1 MLLRRAATATAAVAY
16 IFIVGFP
23 AERFPISAG
32 LDGSWTYAI
41 NVAAEQALIFG
52 RDVLFTYGP
61 FGYLR
66 SPVPSGSN
74 LPKAIIFQLGLHL
87 CLCALLLLIAAKT
100 KRPHALVIWALG
112 FSAALALGLSY
123 EYQMIG
129 VALLLACGANQ
140 LFSSAWMLFA
150 SGALS
155 TFLLFIRPGAG
166 VLALA
171 TSATLTLF
179 AWPARWRWRAAYLS
193 AAGVV
198 TTALL
203 VGILRFGSIES
214 LSEWLRLSGELMR
227 GFDVAMSVQGPR
239 EQSIFALVAAG
250 VLLAPAIRA
259 TGQHAR
265 LSLAVSPAIFLCFK
279 HTFVRQDV
287 EHVFSIFFG
296 FLLLLAAS
304 VYLFLDRATERRT
317 AAVVMA
323 CVALLGVGLQ
333 VREGRFSTHQLIDV
347 FSGQRGL
354 RQLNDTLAL
363 RPQLAAFDRLTSQS
377 LAEDSLP
384 TKWLELMGGESGSVM
399 PFPTE
404 ISWCAAS
411 HLRCRFYP
419 ALQAYSA
426 YTGVLDQWS
435 SSIFETM
442 RAPDFVVAELASID
456 GRNGWFDVPLTWQS
470 MLTHYRLV
478 DSEDGRR
485 LLLRKRARPAA
496 VRPISISQTRERVG
510 QWIPLPSF
518 EQTLTGAS
526 PATRIWLIGAP
537 HLKLTA
543 LGSWRKVLYKIKSV
557 ELEVRYAGG
566 ETARWRFVPSTAE
579 RGLLLGAVPRSAR
592 ELADIFAGRPTEP
605 VTHFRIVGPGIASF
619 QQEFELDW
627 WADVSSE
634 LEKERPKE

>member
-1 MLLRRAATATAAVAY
+1 
-16 IFIVGFP
+16 
-23 AERFPISAG
+23 
-32 LDGSWTYAI
+32 
-41 NVAAEQALIFG
+41 
-52 RDVLFTYGP
+52 
-61 FGYLR
+61 
-66 SPVPSGSN
+66 
-74 LPKAIIFQLGLHL
+74 
-87 CLCALLLLIAAKT
+87 
-100 KRPHALVIWALG
+100 
-112 FSAALALGLSY
+112 LALGLSY

-140 LFSSAWMLFA
+140 LFSRAWMLFA

-214 LSEWLRLSGELMR
+214 FAEWLRLSGELIR
-227 GFDVAMSVQGPR
+227 GFDIAMSVQGPR
-239 EQSIFALVAAG
+239 AQSIFALVAAG
-250 VLLAPAIRA
+250 VFLAPAIRA
-259 TGQHAR
+259 TSQHAR
-265 LSLAVSPAIFLCFK
+265 LCLAFSPAVFLCFK

-304 VYLFLDRATERRT
+304 IYLFMDRAKERWT

-333 VREGRFSTHQLIDV
+333 VREGRFSTHELIDV

-354 RQLNDTLAL
+354 RKLSDTVAL
-363 RPQLAAFDRLTSQS
+363 RPQLAAFDRFTAQS

-384 TKWLELMGGESGSVM
+384 TSWLELMGRESGSVM

-442 RAPDFVVAELASID
+442 RAPEFVVAELASID
-456 GRNGWFDVPLTWQS
+456 GRNGWFDVPLTWRS
-470 MLTHYRLV
+470 MLTYYRLV

-485 LLLRKRARPAA
+485 LLLRKRAKPEA

-537 HLKLTA
+537 RLKLTA
-543 LGSWRKVLYKIKSV
+543 LGSWRKFLYKIKSV
-557 ELEVRYAGG
+557 ELEVRYASG
-566 ETARWRFVPSTAE
+566 ESARWRFVPSTAE
-579 RGLLLGAVPRSAR
+579 RGLLLGAVPRSTR
-592 ELADIFAGRPTEP
+592 ELADIFAGRPIQP
-605 VTHFRIVGPGIASF
+605 VTHFRIVGPGTASF
-619 QQEFELDW
+619 EQEFQLDW
-627 WADVSSE
+627 SANVASE
-634 LEKERPKE
+634 LEKESLKE